1 VDAAIQMLLDEK
13 GVSQNELAMRM
24 GVSRAALRKWCT
36 QRMTL
41 RHLVAICIALDL
53 RADIG
58 EELVRLAGIRKSNT
72 VEYNLLYHMLFET
85 KDLTVEAAN
94 LIMDKEKLP
103 RLTQGQDEAMA
114 G

>member
-1 VDAAIQMLLDEK
+1 
-13 GVSQNELAMRM
+13 
-24 GVSRAALRKWCT
+24 
-36 QRMTL
+36 
-41 RHLVAICIALDL
+41 
-53 RADIG
+53 
-58 EELVRLAGIRKSNT
+58 
-72 VEYNLLYHMLFET
+72 MLFET